1 MVFFAIPLEVF
12 GNENYNQPCNR
23 VTMRFMSVQ
32 KFKIAL
38 VSPKGPLYRHRG
50 GIWKKSLRYQPL
62 TLTTLAALVPPEIP
76 FDLQLFDEGIA
87 DVPLD
92 LDADIVG
99 LTVITGTAMR
109 AYELADHFRQ
119 RGITVVLGGPHVTLI
134 PDDAQPHAD
143 AIVTGYAEDSWP
155 QLLRD
160 FANGELKSRYDQSS
174 GLNLADRPFPR
185 RELLPGNRFLTNN
198 VFEATRGCVHSCD
211 FCVVPAAWGRK
222 PFQKPV
228 EQVVADIRQHG
239 ARKLIFVDLNLIADR
254 GYALILFKA
263 LIPLKLQWYGL
274 ATVLLADDL
283 ELLELAARSGCKGL
297 LMGLESISPQNLRES
312 RKGFNSPEKFVRVV
326 ERLHEHG
333 IALQGCF
340 VFGLDHD
347 EPNVFLKTAEFAVQ
361 AKIDLP
367 RFAVVTPFPNTA
379 LYKRLVAEG
388 RILTKNWELYD
399 GQHVVFRPAKLTV
412 QELQQGIE
420 VAWKHAYSFR
430 SIARRIRHSPAP
442 WPVKLGTN
450 LGYRFYAS
458 NLSRFYN
465 CDWIIGRA
473 LSRQK
478 IPTEPAL
485 VTALSQ

>member
-1 MVFFAIPLEVF
+1 MLSRKLKVV
-12 GNENYNQPCNR
+12 
-23 VTMRFMSVQ
+23 
-32 KFKIAL
+32 L

-62 TLTTLAALVPPEIP
+62 TLTTLASLIPMEIP
-76 FDLQLFDEGIA
+76 ADVRLLDEGIA

-92 LDADIVG
+92 LDADLVG
-99 LTVITGTAMR
+99 LTVITGTAKR

-134 PDDAQPHAD
+134 PEDAAPHAD

-160 FANGELKSRYDQSS
+160 FTNGQLQTRYDQAP
-174 GLNLADRPFPR
+174 GLDLANRPFPR
-185 RELLPGNRFLTNN
+185 RDLLPGSHFLTNN
-198 VFEATRGCVHSCD
+198 VFEATRGCIHSCD

-222 PFQKPV
+222 PYQKPV
-228 EQVVADIRQHG
+228 ADVVADIRQHG
-239 ARKLIFVDLNLIADR
+239 ARKLIFVDLNLVADR
-254 GYALILFKA
+254 GYALRLFTA

-340 VFGLDHD
+340 VFGLDQD
-347 EPNVFLKTAEFAVQ
+347 EPDVFLKTAEFAVQ

-379 LYKRLVAEG
+379 LYKRLVAEN

-399 GQHVVFRPAKLTV
+399 GQHVVFQPQKMSV

-420 VAWKHAYSFR
+420 IAWKEAYSFR
-430 SIARRIRHSPAP
+430 SMARRIRHSPAP

-450 LGYRFYAS
+450 LGYRFYAH

-473 LSRQK
+473 PARQEL
-478 IPTEPAL
+478 PAAEPPAL
-485 VTALSQ
+485 AAYSRNG

>member
-1 MVFFAIPLEVF
+1 
-12 GNENYNQPCNR
+12 
-23 VTMRFMSVQ
+23 MSGR
-32 KFKIAL
+32 KFKISL

-76 FDLQLFDEGIA
+76 VELQLFDEGIA
-87 DVPLD
+87 DVPLN
-92 LDADIVG
+92 LDADLVG
-99 LTVITGTAMR
+99 LTVITGTAIR

-174 GLNLADRPFPR
+174 NLDLADRPFAR
-185 RELLPGNRFLTNN
+185 RELLPSNRYLTNN

-254 GYALILFKA
+254 GYALKLFKA

-312 RKGFNSPEKFVRVV
+312 RKGFNSPEKFARVV
-326 ERLHEHG
+326 EHLHEHG

-347 EPNVFLKTAEFAVQ
+347 EPDVFLKTAEFAVQ
-361 AKIDLP
+361 VKIDLP

-379 LYKRLVAEG
+379 LYKRLLGEG

-399 GQHVVFRPAKLTV
+399 GQHVVFRPAKMTI

-450 LGYRFYAS
+450 LGYRFYAN

-473 LSRQK
+473 PSHQK
-478 IPTEPAL
+478 IPTQPAL
-485 VTALSQ
+485 AGALSQ